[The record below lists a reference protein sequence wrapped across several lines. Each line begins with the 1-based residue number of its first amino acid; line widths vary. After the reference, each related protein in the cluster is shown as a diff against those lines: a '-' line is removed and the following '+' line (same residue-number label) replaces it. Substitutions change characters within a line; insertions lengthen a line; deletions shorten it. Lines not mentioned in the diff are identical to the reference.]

1 MLLIAF
7 SSFIVRL
14 RLLVDDLQSEVHLAT
29 ASQKRNVNA
38 KPQLTCIKMG
48 RKPETYND
56 HSNLIMKALR
66 RTSYEK
72 TSLYC
77 PAAPL
82 AALHTYMGSDKYL
95 ARWTGRGNTYARR
108 FKKIIDRQD
117 PRFVIVDARSPAE
130 YAGGHIPTAVNI
142 PGGVT
147 ADIKAPPSK
156 DKYIVVYCHGGMKAP
171 AACEKML
178 ADGYKHVFV
187 WGGIVNWPYPKE
199 TSSK

>member
-1 MLLIAF
+1 MKRQAFIALL
-7 SSFIVRL
+7 
-14 RLLVDDLQSEVHLAT
+14 LLLPLCTPTWAQINTLPDGLGEEIRT
-29 ASQKRNVNA
+29 
-38 KPQLTCIKMG
+38 
-48 RKPETYND
+48 PEG
-56 HSNLIMKALR
+56 L
-66 RTSYEK
+66 
-72 TSLYC
+72 
-77 PAAPL
+77 
-82 AALHTYMGSDKYL
+82 
-95 ARWTGRGNTYARR
+95 
-108 FKKIIDRQD
+108 KKIIDHQD